1 MTTEIEAIS
10 PSPQLAF
17 SQAVR
22 AGDTLYVSGQIAIGA
37 DGALVGRGDARRQAE
52 QCFDNLEAVLRTAGM
67 GLDDVVKFTCFM
79 VDIADYPA
87 YRDVKVAR
95 LPRTTPA
102 STGVIVTALLV
113 EGARFELEAI
123 AVRTGRDDA

>member
-1 MTTEIEAIS
+1 MTTEIEAIG

-37 DGALVGRGDARRQAE
+37 DGSLVGAGDARRQAE
-52 QCFDNLEAVLRTAGM
+52 QCFDNLEAVLRAAGM
-67 GLDDVVKFTCFM
+67 RLDDVVKFTCFM
-79 VDIADYPA
+79 VDVADYPA

-123 AVRTGRDDA
+123 AVRPSGDEA

>member
-1 MTTEIEAIS
+1 MTTSIEAIA

-37 DGALVGRGDARRQAE
+37 DGALVGAGDARRQAE
-52 QCFDNLEAVLRTAGM
+52 QCFDNLEAVLRAAGM

-79 VDIADYPA
+79 VDVADYPA

-123 AVRTGRDDA
+123 AVRPGRQDA